1 MRLDSLAPALIEY
14 RYWILIPLSLLEGPT
29 VAFVTGTLASLGYFN
44 LYIAYGIFIVKDTVV
59 DGIYYYVGR
68 FAGEKPAVRRLLTKA
83 HVTPAEMDHVRLQ
96 WHRHGW
102 RTMSVGKLSWGLSPA
117 FLAIA
122 GMVALPVASFF
133 RYAVGIALVQY
144 SVLLALGYYF
154 GHAIGTVSQAIR
166 IMGYSVAGAT
176 LVAIVYVR
184 RRLRA

>member
-1 MRLDSLAPALIEY
+1 
-14 RYWILIPLSLLEGPT
+14 

-44 LYIAYGIFIVKDTVV
+44 LYVAYGIFIVKDCVV
-59 DGIYYYVGR
+59 DGVYYYVGR
-68 FAGEKPAVRRLLTKA
+68 FAGAKPFVGRLLTRA
-83 HVTPAEMDHVRLQ
+83 HVTRAEIEHVRLL

-102 RTMSVGKLSWGLSPA
+102 RTMCVAKLSWGLSPA

-122 GMVALPVASFF
+122 GIVNVPMAIFF

-144 SVLLALGYYF
+144 SVLLVLGYYF
-154 GHAIGTVSQAIR
+154 GHAIGTVSHAIR
-166 IMGYSVAGAT
+166 VIGYLVAAAA